1 MTTSNKMKRPAFPY
15 GAQYYRTPN
24 PPPSEWAKDFAT
36 MEASGFTVV
45 KNWVIWSWHHLGPD
59 TFEWS
64 VLDELMDL
72 GQRHSVTTLIN
83 AGPGVGAL
91 LVVA

>member
-1 MTTSNKMKRPAFPY
+1 MTASNRMKRPAFPY

-45 KNWVIWSWHHLGPD
+45 KH
-59 TFEWS
+59 
-64 VLDELMDL
+64 
-72 GQRHSVTTLIN
+72 
-83 AGPGVGAL
+83 
-91 LVVA
+91 